1 MSGQVTSRK
10 LTGRHVAFMLA
21 GFFGLMFAV
30 NGVFV
35 YFALNSFSGVSV
47 SDAYRRGLAY
57 NQELQAKEE
66 QNARGWQHSLEF
78 VQSGD
83 KNGIIRLK
91 LLNLDKQPMVNL
103 MILGTLGR
111 PVIEGSDKTVTFVY
125 ADPFYTADLS
135 DLEKGQWDVTLQI
148 QGGGYSEPYRLD
160 KRIWVK

>member
-1 MSGQVTSRK
+1 MSTQVAGKK

-57 NQELQAKEE
+57 NEELQAKEE

-78 VQSGD
+78 EQLGD
-83 KNGIIRLK
+83 DTGIIRLR
-91 LLNLDKQPMVNL
+91 LLDPDKRPIANLS
-103 MILGTLGR
+103 ILGTLRR
-111 PVIEGSDKTVTFVY
+111 PVIEEADKSVAFVY
-125 ADPFYTADLS
+125 ADQLYITDLS
-135 DLEKGQWDVTLQI
+135 DLEKGQWDITIQV
-148 QGGGYSEPYRLD
+148 QGGGYAVPYRLD

>member
-57 NQELQAKEE
+57 NQELQAKEK
-66 QNARGWQHSLEF
+66 QNARGWQHMLEF
-78 VQSGD
+78 VQLDD

-91 LLNLDKQPMVNL
+91 LLDLDKQPMANL
-103 MILGTLGR
+103 TVSGTLGR
-111 PVIEGSDKTVTFVY
+111 PVIEESDKTVTFVF
-125 ADPFYTADLS
+125 AEQFYTADLV
-135 DLEKGQWDVTLQI
+135 DLEKGQWDVTIQI
-148 QGGGYSEPYRLD
+148 LGGGYTEPYRLD
-160 KRIWVK
+160 KRIWVD